1 MMAAKKTITVP
12 IQGMTCAACSSR
24 IEKVLN
30 KTDGVHASVN
40 LALERATVEFDE
52 SQLKVED
59 VVNKIEKAGYQVP
72 ATKLEL
78 DIDGMTCA
86 ACSSRIE
93 KVVGKMDG
101 VESIAV
107 NLPLE
112 RGTVVFKEGTVDEAD
127 IIAKVEKLGFKA
139 KKSSIAGEK
148 TEEKTDLLKQQKF
161 IFLFSLIFSVPLFLT
176 MIDHFSPSGN
186 VLPYWLANGYVQWA
200 LATPVQ
206 FIAGYQF
213 YRGAYKSLRSGSA
226 NMDVLVVMGTSAAY
240 FYSVWLI
247 FQGETLFFFETSAV
261 IVTLILLGKLLE
273 ARAKGRTSSAIEKLL
288 NLQPKKA
295 IVIRDNNEVEIPLDD
310 VVVGDVVVVK
320 PGEKIPVDGIINE
333 GFSTVD
339 ESMLTGESIPIDK
352 HVGDEVIGSTINKH
366 GSFKMTATKVG
377 KESTLA
383 QIIKI
388 VSDAQTQKAPIQRLA
403 DIISGYFVPAAVFI
417 AVITFLIWYFAIGAS
432 FQESL
437 IHFTAVLVIACPC
450 ALGLATPTSIMVGT
464 GKGAEQGILFKGGGQ
479 LEAAHKTNTVV
490 LDKTGTI
497 TYGEPVLTDVI
508 ALRNLRESEILQLT
522 ASIEKL
528 SEHPIGKAI
537 VEGASTKKLEL
548 LPVSEFAAIPGRGLS
563 GTIEQKS
570 IFVGT
575 RRLMEE
581 QNVNIG
587 QFEPA
592 MEKLE
597 SEGKT
602 AFYVAIDGRA
612 FGIIAVRDKIKET
625 SKEAIEQLKKL
636 GYDVLMLTG
645 DNERTAGAI
654 AKEVGIEHIF
664 AEVLPEDKAK
674 KVEQLQKEGKK
685 VIMVGDGINDAPALA
700 IADIGMA
707 VGTGTD
713 VAIEAADITLMRG
726 DLRAVVQAIRLS
738 HLTMRN
744 IKQNLFWAFVY
755 NSIGIPIAA
764 LGFLAPW
771 VAGAAMAFSS
781 VSVVSNAL
789 RLKRVKL

>member
-1 MMAAKKTITVP
+1 MAAKKTITVP

-40 LALERATVEFDE
+40 LAMEKATVEFDE
-52 SQLKVED
+52 AQLNIAD
-59 VVNKIEKAGYQVP
+59 VVNKIEKAGFKVP
-72 ATKLEL
+72 TTKLEL
-78 DIDGMTCA
+78 EIDGMTCA

-112 RGTVVFKEGTVDEAD
+112 KGTIVFKEGTVDEAE
-127 IIAKVEKLGFKA
+127 IIAKIEKLGFKA
-139 KKSSIAGEK
+139 KKAQLVGEK
-148 TEEKTDLLKQQKF
+148 LVEKTDLLKQQKF
-161 IFLFSLIFSVPLFLT
+161 IFLYSFIFSVPLFLT
-176 MIDHFSPSGN
+176 MIDHFSPNGN
-186 VLPYWLANGYVQWA
+186 VLPHWLMNGYVQWA

-206 FIAGYQF
+206 FIAGWQF
-213 YRGAYKSLRSGSA
+213 YRGAYKSLKSGSA

-247 FQGETLFFFETSAV
+247 FQGETMFFFETSAV

-273 ARAKGRTSSAIEKLL
+273 ARAKGRTSSAIEKML

-295 IVIRDNNEVEIPLDD
+295 IVIRENNEVEISLDD

-320 PGEKIPVDGIINE
+320 PGEKIPVDGMIVE
-333 GFSTVD
+333 GFSSVD

-352 HVGDEVIGSTINKH
+352 REGDEVIGSTLNKH

-403 DIISGYFVPAAVFI
+403 DIISGYFVPAAVLI
-417 AVITFLIWYFAIGAS
+417 AAITFLIWYFAVGVS
-432 FQESL
+432 FQEAL

-464 GKGAEQGILFKGGGQ
+464 GKGAEHGILFKGGGQ
-479 LEAAHKTNTVV
+479 LETAHKTNTVV

-508 ALRNLRESEILQLT
+508 ALRNLREKEVLQLT
-522 ASIEKL
+522 ASVEKL

-537 VEGASTKKLEL
+537 VDGASSKQLEL
-548 LPVSEFAAIPGRGLS
+548 LPVTNFEAIPGRGLS
-563 GTIEQKS
+563 GTIEQKAVL
-570 IFVGT
+570 VGT

-581 QNVNIG
+581 ENVNIA
-587 QFEPA
+587 QFEPTKK
-592 MEKLE
+592 KLE
-597 SEGKT
+597 EEGKT
-602 AFYVAIDGRA
+602 AVYMAVDGRA

-625 SKEAIEQLKKL
+625 SKAAIEQLKQL

-645 DNERTAGAI
+645 DNERTAKAI

-674 KVEQLQKEGKK
+674 KVEQLQQEGKK

-707 VGTGTD
+707 IGTGTD

-755 NSIGIPIAA
+755 NSIGIPVAA
-764 LGFLAPW
+764 MGFLAPW

>member
-1 MMAAKKTITVP
+1 
-12 IQGMTCAACSSR
+12 
-24 IEKVLN
+24 
-30 KTDGVHASVN
+30 
-40 LALERATVEFDE
+40 
-52 SQLKVED
+52 
-59 VVNKIEKAGYQVP
+59 
-72 ATKLEL
+72 
-78 DIDGMTCA
+78 
-86 ACSSRIE
+86 
-93 KVVGKMDG
+93 
-101 VESIAV
+101 
-107 NLPLE
+107 
-112 RGTVVFKEGTVDEAD
+112 
-127 IIAKVEKLGFKA
+127 
-139 KKSSIAGEK
+139 
-148 TEEKTDLLKQQKF
+148 
-161 IFLFSLIFSVPLFLT
+161 
-176 MIDHFSPSGN
+176 
-186 VLPYWLANGYVQWA
+186 
-200 LATPVQ
+200 
-206 FIAGYQF
+206 
-213 YRGAYKSLRSGSA
+213 
-226 NMDVLVVMGTSAAY
+226 
-240 FYSVWLI
+240 
-247 FQGETLFFFETSAV
+247 
-261 IVTLILLGKLLE
+261 
-273 ARAKGRTSSAIEKLL
+273 
-288 NLQPKKA
+288 
-295 IVIRDNNEVEIPLDD
+295 
-310 VVVGDVVVVK
+310 
-320 PGEKIPVDGIINE
+320 
-333 GFSTVD
+333 
-339 ESMLTGESIPIDK
+339 
-352 HVGDEVIGSTINKH
+352 
-366 GSFKMTATKVG
+366 
-377 KESTLA
+377 
-383 QIIKI
+383 
-388 VSDAQTQKAPIQRLA
+388 
-403 DIISGYFVPAAVFI
+403 
-417 AVITFLIWYFAIGAS
+417 
-432 FQESL
+432 
-437 IHFTAVLVIACPC
+437 
-450 ALGLATPTSIMVGT
+450 
-464 GKGAEQGILFKGGGQ
+464 
-479 LEAAHKTNTVV
+479 
-490 LDKTGTI
+490 
-497 TYGEPVLTDVI
+497 
-508 ALRNLRESEILQLT
+508 
-522 ASIEKL
+522 
-528 SEHPIGKAI
+528 
-537 VEGASTKKLEL
+537 
-548 LPVSEFAAIPGRGLS
+548 
-563 GTIEQKS
+563 
-570 IFVGT
+570 
-575 RRLMEE
+575 MEE